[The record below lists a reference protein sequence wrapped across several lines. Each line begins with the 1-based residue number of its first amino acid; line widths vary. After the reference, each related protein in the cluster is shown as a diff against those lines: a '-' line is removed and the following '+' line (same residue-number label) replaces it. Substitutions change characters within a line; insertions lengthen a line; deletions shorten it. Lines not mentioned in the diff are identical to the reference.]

1 MDDITNILSIIIVII
16 IIFIIIYYI
25 IIKKS
30 KSESNNSE
38 KELPL
43 DGTAI
48 DSTTDSTIDTTDSTI
63 DTAISSTNNTITI
76 PSVVQTS
83 SNQLIQDALNA
94 SNITPVSDDDQ
105 YSLDTSNNP
114 LIIFRTQEDILD
126 NITHFLKTFYPSIDI
141 DQIYSKLYIIGMG
154 YRGLKNL
161 YEEYKLNMEDKGD
174 IPIPPNPIGMFI
186 QMMILPGFNFLK
198 YSSDSIEYTLAM
210 LGSCVLDQ
218 TMNLSNY
225 KLFYNSDWKYSK
237 LFIYIQFPLENT
249 DIYTTYTLSE
259 FNDLKNNMNSID
271 TTMMVIEYNT
281 DILWIDMNK
290 NYMLLSIDTQLRET
304 ISENFE
310 ILRELN
316 HNGII
321 SYFAIMAM
329 IFELSNDDETN
340 MWEQSDEQMEIYNNI
355 RDLIESNINLI
366 NLMPYDLKLRI
377 ISRYQMDQS
386 NQDDENRM
394 FPVIPQFVRV

>member
-1 MDDITNILSIIIVII
+1 MDNMTNILSIIIVII

-48 DSTTDSTIDTTDSTI
+48 DSTTDSTTDTTDSTI

-76 PSVVQTS
+76 PSVVQTK
-83 SNQLIQDALNA
+83 SNQLIQAALNA

-141 DQIYSKLYIIGMG
+141 DQIYSTLEILNISDGVIKKLYEMF
-154 YRGLKNL
+154 
-161 YEEYKLNMEDKGD
+161 KLEMEDKGAR
-174 IPIPPNPIGMFI
+174 PPNPIGMFI
-186 QMMILPGFNFLK
+186 QMIISPGFNFLK

-249 DIYTTYTLSE
+249 DIYTPYTLSE

-271 TTMMVIEYNT
+271 TTMMVIEYST

-316 HNGII
+316 HNYII
-321 SYFAIMAM
+321 QNIIAV
-329 IFELSNDDETN
+329 LSLIQFTKQME
-340 MWEQSDEQMEIYNNI
+340 MMSVAGPSDEQMEIYNNI

-377 ISRYQMDQS
+377 ITQYQMDRL
-386 NQDDENRM
+386 NQDDEDRM

>member
-1 MDDITNILSIIIVII
+1 MDNITNILSIIIVII

-83 SNQLIQDALNA
+83 SNQLIQAALNA

-141 DQIYSKLYIIGMG
+141 DQIYSTLEILNISDGVIKKLYEMFK
-154 YRGLKNL
+154 LK
-161 YEEYKLNMEDKGD
+161 MEDKGD
-174 IPIPPNPIGMFI
+174 IPPNPIGMFI
-186 QMMILPGFNFLK
+186 QTMILPGFNFLK

-237 LFIYIQFPLENT
+237 LFIYIQFPQENT

-316 HNGII
+316 HYYII
-321 SYFAIMAM
+321 QNIVAV
-329 IFELSNDDETN
+329 LSLIQIIKQVE
-340 MWEQSDEQMEIYNNI
+340 MMSVAGPSDEQMEIYNNI
-355 RDLIESNINLI
+355 SDLIDSNINLI

-377 ISRYQMDQS
+377 ITQYQMDRS
-386 NQDDENRM
+386 NQDDEDRM